1 VTRRHD
7 SLGSEGRG
15 GIVAG
20 GLLWLAGLEYFAA
33 EAIAR
38 HAAVGYTAARDTISL
53 LGVGACSAASCSPH
67 HLLMN
72 AGIVLSGLTIAGGA
86 ALSRPAWP
94 QAPAPRAGLFL
105 LGAGGIGTAMA
116 GLWPLDSNP
125 GLHLAGAILT
135 FAIGNLGMLLMGL
148 GLMRARPILGGLGF
162 GCGLLSIAAFALFAA
177 DLDFGLGRGAI
188 ERAAVYPKIV
198 WLALTGAAVVGASR
212 QRRMKS
218 AG

>member
-1 VTRRHD
+1 MTRRHD
-7 SLGSEGRG
+7 SPGTEGRG

-38 HAAVGYTAARDTISL
+38 HAAGGYSAERDTISL
-53 LGVGACSAASCSPH
+53 LGVGGCSPVFCSPQH
-67 HLLMN
+67 ALMN
-72 AGIVLSGLTIAGGA
+72 AGVILSGLTIAGGA

-94 QAPAPRAGLFL
+94 QAPLPRIGLFL

-116 GLWPLDSNP
+116 GLWPLDSNA

-162 GCGLLSIAAFALFAA
+162 GCGLLSVAAFALFAA
-177 DLDFGLGRGAI
+177 DVDFGLGRGAI
-188 ERAAVYPKIV
+188 ERGAAYPKIV
-198 WLALTGAAVVGASR
+198 WLALIGAAVIAAAR
-212 QRRMKS
+212 HRRMKL

>member
-1 VTRRHD
+1 MARRHD
-7 SLGSEGRG
+7 SPGSEGRG

-38 HAAVGYTAARDTISL
+38 QAAVGYSAARDTISL
-53 LGVGACSAASCSPH
+53 LAVGACSAAFCSPH

-72 AGIVLSGLTIAGGA
+72 AGIALSGLTIAGGA
-86 ALSRPAWP
+86 VLSRPAWP
-94 QAPAPRAGLFL
+94 QAPVPRVGLFL

-116 GLWPLDSNP
+116 GLWPLDSNS

-135 FAIGNLGMLLMGL
+135 FAIGNLGMMLMGH
-148 GLMRARPILGGLGF
+148 GLMRARPVLGGLGF
-162 GCGLLSIAAFALFAA
+162 ACGLLSVAAFALFAA
-177 DLDFGLGRGAI
+177 GVDFGLGRGAI
-188 ERAAVYPKIV
+188 ERAAAYPKIV
-198 WLALTGAAVVGASR
+198 WLALIGAAVIAAAR
-212 QRRMKS
+212 QRRMKL